1 MSIEIGDGGRALED
15 AEENVDAAGL
25 GTRARAFE
33 LRAFVVAAIGYV
45 RVLLIALWVG
55 AAVFFSAAVAPSVF
69 AVLRS
74 FHLSNANEIAGSI
87 ITRTLSIVNTG
98 GFLIGLLLLASAFL
112 FRRTTRPRAFRA
124 EVISLLVVVI
134 TTGVGQ
140 WIIAARMLGLRAAM
154 GRPVDEVAQNDPLR
168 VAFNS
173 LHGYSVGAL
182 SIGILAG
189 LVALLLIARRARA
202 SSM

>member
-1 MSIEIGDGGRALED
+1 MSIEIGEGRSEQV
-15 AEENVDAAGL
+15 AEGFRP
-25 GTRARAFE
+25 RARAVDNSA
-33 LRAFVVAAIGYV
+33 LVAAIGYV
-45 RVLLIALWVG
+45 RVLLIALWLG

-74 FHLSNANEIAGSI
+74 FQLSNANEIAGSI
-87 ITRTLSIVNTG
+87 VTRTLSIVNTG
-98 GFLIGLLLLASAFL
+98 GFLIGILLLMSAFL
-112 FRRTTRPRAFRA
+112 FRRTASPRAFRA
-124 EVISLLVVVI
+124 EVISLLIVAAA
-134 TTGVGQ
+134 TGVGQ
-140 WIIAARMLGLRAAM
+140 WVIAARMLWLRSAM

-189 LVALLLIARRARA
+189 LLALLLIARRARA
-202 SSM
+202 NSV

>member
-1 MSIEIGDGGRALED
+1 MSIEIGEGRSEQVAERFRPGARAVDHRALVG
-15 AEENVDAAGL
+15 AV
-25 GTRARAFE
+25 
-33 LRAFVVAAIGYV
+33 GYV
-45 RVLLIALWVG
+45 RVLLIALWLG

-87 ITRTLSIVNTG
+87 VTRTLSIVNTG
-98 GFLIGLLLLASAFL
+98 GFLIGALLLLSAFL
-112 FRRTTRPRAFRA
+112 LRRMVSRRAFRA
-124 EVISLLVVVI
+124 EVISLLVVAAA
-134 TTGVGQ
+134 TGVGQ

-189 LVALLLIARRARA
+189 LVALLLIARRSRA
-202 SSM
+202 NSV